1 MARETEGLRK
11 CAERC
16 LQTLADTA
24 ECRQQ
29 VQQAVLGLCGE
40 TAAAGLQGLP
50 AVLALDACYLALGLV
65 LQPAEA
71 ERSNQLLA
79 GLLTTYFLLLTSY
92 YLLLT
97 TYF

>member
-1 MARETEGLRK
+1 M
-11 CAERC
+11 
-16 LQTLADTA
+16 
-24 ECRQQ
+24 
-29 VQQAVLGLCGE
+29 
-40 TAAAGLQGLP
+40 
-50 AVLALDACYLALGLV
+50 LALDACYLALGLV

-97 TYF
+97 TYFVLLTAYYLLLTTYFLLLTYYLLLTSTLHTTYYLHPT

>member
-1 MARETEGLRK
+1 M
-11 CAERC
+11 
-16 LQTLADTA
+16 
-24 ECRQQ
+24 
-29 VQQAVLGLCGE
+29 
-40 TAAAGLQGLP
+40 
-50 AVLALDACYLALGLV
+50 LALDACYLALGLV